1 MSLQIPYINT
11 CMYNLEKWYRWFY
24 LQNRNTD
31 TDIKKKTMD
40 IKAGRGG
47 GINWDWHTYTT
58 EYSTLNI
65 HWSTDTDWK
74 LKLQI
79 LWPTDAKS
87 QVIGKDLSTG
97 KDWGKENG
105 ATEDEMVGW
114 HHWLN
119 RHAFEQALGDGKGQG
134 SLVCCNTWGY
144 KELDTI
150 EQLKN
155 NFLLLFSDV
164 NILTVL

>member
-1 MSLQIPYINT
+1 
-11 CMYNLEKWYRWFY
+11 MYVQSRKMVQMILFVKQKYRHRHKEKNYGH
-24 LQNRNTD
+24 Q
-31 TDIKKKTMD
+31 
-40 IKAGRGG
+40 GG
-47 GINWDWHTYTT
+47 KGWRDKLGNWDWHTYTT

-87 QVIGKDLSTG
+87 QVIGKDLSAG

-114 HHWLN
+114 HHQLSGHKFKWT
-119 RHAFEQALGDGKGQG
+119 LGDSEGWNPGLLQSMGSQRVGQD
-134 SLVCCNTWGY
+134 LAT
-144 KELDTI
+144 
-150 EQLKN
+150 EQQHYC
-155 NFLLLFSDV
+155 V
-164 NILTVL
+164 